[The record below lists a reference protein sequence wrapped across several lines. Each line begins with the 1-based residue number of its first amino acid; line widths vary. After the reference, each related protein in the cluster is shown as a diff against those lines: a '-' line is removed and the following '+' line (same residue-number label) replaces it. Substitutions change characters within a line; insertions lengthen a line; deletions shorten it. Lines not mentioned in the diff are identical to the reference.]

1 MTDDREE
8 HPIEKELQAER
19 AAAHGRAGKR
29 LEDALAALA
38 NNTRDLDLIDEAAT
52 AAWYYMITRESMRMY
67 DHKAAF
73 AIYGVPDYVLAR
85 VAADASAR
93 AACVGCRSR

>member
-1 MTDDREE
+1 MVRDRDE
-8 HPIEKELQAER
+8 HPLEHELNAER
-19 AAAHGRAGKR
+19 AAALGRAGKR
-29 LEDALAALA
+29 LETALAALA
-38 NNTRDLDLIDEAAT
+38 TSDRDLDLIDEAAT

-85 VAADASAR
+85 VGVIR
-93 AACVGCRSR
+93 R